1 MRRGLGLCPCGIFDL
16 LMNAA
21 SIIILAVVV
30 TLVVLA
36 LRAAFRRD
44 AGSCSCGSCE
54 KKDNCP
60 YCSGGKNS

>member
-1 MRRGLGLCPCGIFDL
+1 
-16 LMNAA
+16 MNAA